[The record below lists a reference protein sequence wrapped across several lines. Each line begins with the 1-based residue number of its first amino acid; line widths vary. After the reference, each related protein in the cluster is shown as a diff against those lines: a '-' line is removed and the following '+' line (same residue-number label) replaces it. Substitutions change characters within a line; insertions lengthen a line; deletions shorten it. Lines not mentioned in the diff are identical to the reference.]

1 MFYPEFTVTQKTL
14 KNIGTVEYSRA
25 IADSVKIL
33 PAWEKQLQKE
43 ALTSRI
49 YSLLKIEG
57 TGIDEQIIKA
67 SLEGFTDNKPQEV
80 INFDAALKSVKE
92 IGKKLELE
100 EIDIKYINQTLT
112 QRLMPKTKQGAY
124 RTLKKTGKPDPGE
137 ILAKIVTL
145 FDWLNSLDARENHP
159 LITASILSAEILRL
173 EPFENFN
180 NSTASLAFDLVLES
194 YGYSLGG
201 LIEIDSYFLSSR
213 KEFEEALTE
222 IEKNNFDYTHWLEY
236 VTHGISVKT
245 YNLVEKIKLLG
256 KHNLENVCA
265 SICVAKLAGVSNQN
279 IAKVLEKFRGL
290 EHRLEF
296 VGEKNGVIFYNDSLA
311 TVPEAVIQALK
322 TLPDT
327 ETLIAGGYDRGLDY
341 SGIGEY
347 LNKGQIKTLILFAPS
362 GKRIWEEIRKATS
375 EANRPEKFDV
385 ITMEQAVKIAAAE
398 TKPGKICLLSPASAS
413 FGTFKDYKDRGEQF
427 KKAINEISNF

>member
-245 YNLVEKIKLLG
+245 YNLVEKIKLLE
-256 KHNLENVCA
+256 KDTK
-265 SICVAKLAGVSNQN
+265 VAKATGRVKVTERQERIIEYLQDYGLLQN
-279 IAKVLEKFRGL
+279 KDFPTVFPDISEDTVLRDLK
-290 EHRLEF
+290 
-296 VGEKNGVIFYNDSLA
+296 SL
-311 TVPEAVIQALK
+311 L
-322 TLPDT
+322 
-327 ETLIAGGYDRGLDY
+327 DRG
-341 SGIGEY
+341 I
-347 LNKGQIKTLILFAPS
+347 IKKTGS
-362 GKRIWEEIRKATS
+362 
-375 EANRPEKFDV
+375 
-385 ITMEQAVKIAAAE
+385 
-398 TKPGKICLLSPASAS
+398 TKSSRYELS
-413 FGTFKDYKDRGEQF
+413 
-427 KKAINEISNF
+427 

>member
-25 IADSVKIL
+25 IADNVKIL

-245 YNLVEKIKLLG
+245 YNLVEKIKLLE
-256 KHNLENVCA
+256 KDTK
-265 SICVAKLAGVSNQN
+265 VAKATGRVKVTERQERIIEYLQDYGLLQN
-279 IAKVLEKFRGL
+279 KDFPTVFPDISEDTVLRDLK
-290 EHRLEF
+290 
-296 VGEKNGVIFYNDSLA
+296 SL
-311 TVPEAVIQALK
+311 L
-322 TLPDT
+322 
-327 ETLIAGGYDRGLDY
+327 DRG
-341 SGIGEY
+341 I
-347 LNKGQIKTLILFAPS
+347 IKKTGS
-362 GKRIWEEIRKATS
+362 
-375 EANRPEKFDV
+375 
-385 ITMEQAVKIAAAE
+385 
-398 TKPGKICLLSPASAS
+398 TKSSRYELS
-413 FGTFKDYKDRGEQF
+413 
-427 KKAINEISNF
+427 